1 MIGAMS
7 FEDLEA
13 GTLRPSPLPVTQVA
27 AHAVFQINTKVTALR
42 HLGDAIGTPRDTPAL
57 HGRLRGTRAEAMRL
71 SRITSR
77 KLKQAADA
85 MDDGAGDTESER
97 IPPYSKSKLAMDFQA
112 ALRDLRQVLQRILA
126 AERQAISAAA
136 DSGTSAGQTQQQQ
149 QQLPA
154 TGIEEHET
162 IVDERELGILEA
174 MHAIAEI
181 DDIFRNLVTLVDSA
195 GGCCVDHVVD
205 IEEIAGETSQGA
217 KEENSG
223 MVETAVS
230 RSSSRCLLVFVLGL
244 FLFIFLL
251 MLV

>member
-1 MIGAMS
+1 MS

-13 GTLRPSPLPVTQVA
+13 GTLRPSLPVTQVA

-97 IPPYSKSKLAMDFQA
+97 IPPCSKSKLAMDFQA

-149 QQLPA
+149 LPA
-154 TGIEEHET
+154 TRIEEHET

-181 DDIFRNLVTLVDSA
+181 DDIFRNLVTLVDGA

>member
-1 MIGAMS
+1 MS

-13 GTLRPSPLPVTQVA
+13 GTLRPSSLPVTQVA
-27 AHAVFQINTKVTALR
+27 AHAVFQINTKVAALR

-97 IPPYSKSKLAMDFQA
+97 IARPCSKSKLAMDFQA

-126 AERQAISAAA
+126 AERQAVSAAA

-149 QQLPA
+149 LPA
-154 TGIEEHET
+154 TRIEEHET